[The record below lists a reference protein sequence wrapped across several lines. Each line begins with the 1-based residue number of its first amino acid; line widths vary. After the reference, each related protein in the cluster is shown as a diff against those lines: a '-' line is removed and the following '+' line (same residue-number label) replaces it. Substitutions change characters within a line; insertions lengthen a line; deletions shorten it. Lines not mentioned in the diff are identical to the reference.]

1 MGELT
6 VFINVNI
13 DNLNDSS
20 KVILNIERNDV
31 IVSKENINISTDRKS
46 LFISFCSIFES
57 IK

>member
-31 IVSKENINISTDRKS
+31 IVSKENINISTDRKY